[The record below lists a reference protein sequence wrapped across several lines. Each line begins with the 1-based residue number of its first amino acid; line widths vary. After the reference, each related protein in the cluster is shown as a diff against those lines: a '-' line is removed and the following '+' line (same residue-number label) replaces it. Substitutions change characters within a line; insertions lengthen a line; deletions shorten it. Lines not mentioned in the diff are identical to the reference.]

1 MRARDHPFSFFYGL
15 QLHTPLVVDAL
26 RIDVCLG
33 HDVHNAATTMRRDK
47 IIMKVKDANFRY
59 CLSRENE
66 SLESLGR

>member
-1 MRARDHPFSFFYGL
+1 
-15 QLHTPLVVDAL
+15 VVDAL

-33 HDVHNAATTMRRDK
+33 HDVHDAATTMRRDK